1 MEAKELMIGD
11 WVQIVE
17 PSKYAGAIGCIK
29 TLIDHKDN
37 ENAYFK
43 VFLRNNTICIGIEDI
58 CSEDIRPIPLTPQ
71 LLRRLG
77 FDKKHNYWQLDEGWI
92 ITVLDLNCVKP
103 QVNVLIANYNTIN
116 KTDYDSGW
124 QDVIYLH
131 ELQHAMKLCR
141 IDKKFEL

>member
-1 MEAKELMIGD
+1 MIGD
-11 WVQIVE
+11 WVQIIE

-43 VFLRNNTICIGIEDI
+43 VFCGDVWHLELEGFIEIGFTYSNGKGVLWGAKIK
-58 CSEDIRPIPLTPQ
+58 SNYPISIVNKFVIP
-71 LLRRLG
+71 
-77 FDKKHNYWQLDEGWI
+77 N
-92 ITVLDLNCVKP
+92 ITC
-103 QVNVLIANYNTIN
+103 
-116 KTDYDSGW
+116 
-124 QDVIYLH
+124 LH